1 MTNELPK
8 TVENIK
14 LGGRNWTLTFVT
26 ARELPP
32 DCWGDC
38 RVDTPK
44 DQIRVRDS
52 HTLNDQ
58 HFLDTLIHELL
69 HGIWFTGLS
78 EEIVESSA
86 TEIAR
91 VLLRSGRVSVNRQN
105 DS

>member
-8 TVENIK
+8 TIDNIK
-14 LGGRNWTLTFVT
+14 LGGRKWRLTFVT
-26 ARELPP
+26 AKELPS

-38 RVDTPK
+38 RVDAPK
-44 DQIRVRDS
+44 DEIRVRDS
-52 HTLNDQ
+52 HTLSDQ

-91 VLLRSGRVSVNRQN
+91 VLLRSGRISVKRPNE
-105 DS
+105 